1 MPDNMNS
8 YIIKLE
14 LLEKKYM
21 VVLKQ
26 YEENYNNYITNLKTN
41 EVNSATVGTTTT
53 GTTKKTEFVSLRGR
67 VYWGKNKL
75 KEAALQTI
83 EECESMCASDLK
95 CTGATF
101 NSSKRYCWTR
111 EGEGNLNSG
120 TSNDYAIIPKL
131 RQNLIVLK
139 SLNQKLIDI
148 NSEINKTLDK
158 MYPIAQ
164 EDIKLKNQKQE
175 SLEKYYGVLLNEQ
188 MKIEKTL
195 QEYDTIEQQYDNN
208 FLNTVSQNVSLRL
221 WTIISLIILAI
232 TIKQLSG
239 SKSTNSALIFW
250 LVIIVLLLFL
260 SLNLTTAQGFA
271 VWGLLIVII
280 IFIKFK
286 IIPSP

>member
-1 MPDNMNS
+1 MPDNMES

-14 LLEKKYM
+14 VLEKEYM
-21 VVLKQ
+21 VILKQ
-26 YEENYNNYITNLKTN
+26 YEENFNNYITNLK
-41 EVNSATVGTTTT
+41 VN
-53 GTTKKTEFVSLRGR
+53 KDTEFVSLRGR

-75 KEAALQTI
+75 KESTLQTI
-83 EECESMCASDLK
+83 KECESMCASDLK

-120 TSNDYAIIPKL
+120 TSDDYAIIPKL
-131 RQNLIVLK
+131 RENLIVLK
-139 SLNQKLIDI
+139 TLNQKLIDI
-148 NSEINKTLDK
+148 NNEINTTLNK

-175 SLEKYYGVLLNEQ
+175 KLKQYYGVLLNEQ
-188 MKIEKTL
+188 IQIEKSL
-195 QEYDTIEQQYDNN
+195 KEYETIEQQYDNN
-208 FLNTVSQNVSLRL
+208 FLNTVSQNVSLRV
-221 WTIISLIILAI
+221 WTVISLIILVI

-239 SKSTNSALIFW
+239 SKSINSALFFW
-250 LVIIVLLLFL
+250 VVIIVLLLFL
-260 SLNLTTAQGFA
+260 SLNLTTAQGFS

-280 IFIKFK
+280 IFIQFK